1 MAKRIGFYNFG
12 SKPER
17 VKKTTSIGH
26 SSRSTPKNK
35 HKKRSFS
42 RSAKRS
48 PKTSEKFWE
57 VRRVAGTP
65 WISVRGIAAP

>member
-26 SSRSTPKNK
+26 SGRSRPKNK
-35 HKKRSFS
+35 HK
-42 RSAKRS
+42 
-48 PKTSEKFWE
+48 
-57 VRRVAGTP
+57 RRTWKEYNAQGK
-65 WISVRGIAAP
+65 

>member
-35 HKKRSFS
+35 HKKRSW
-42 RSAKRS
+42 K
-48 PKTSEKFWE
+48 KYNEQGK
-57 VRRVAGTP
+57 
-65 WISVRGIAAP
+65 